1 MYEKEIKRFN
11 NLVAKVD
18 VISFDIFDTLL
29 IRPYLAPCDL
39 FRHIEGK
46 YSLKGFMQERI
57 LAEKRARYIH
67 RQQQE
72 DINIHDIY
80 DNICPQYTHL
90 KNIEMELEKH
100 ILSPNPFIKYFY
112 DKAVSSGKTIIAIS
126 DMYLPA
132 TFLAEVL
139 NKNGL
144 KNIKKI
150 FVSGE
155 YGKCKGSK
163 HLFEEVVKELNTTP
177 DKILHIGDNLQ
188 SDYFAAI
195 DSGYKALFLEKY
207 IDKFFKTSNGKRY
220 QKLLNKNAS
229 LDYSVITALTAKN
242 ALTTKEKSYWYNLGY
257 NLGGPFAVGYVQYI
271 IEQCKLNNINNLLF
285 VSRDGYV
292 LQKIYKILAGD
303 NALENH
309 YIYAPRILNMKC
321 FLDYRNKF
329 SYLKTIFELNKDIC
343 PDFCNIPETFEEAE
357 RIFRKNIPLLQ
368 KCAENNLQEYKQY
381 LKEQHIENSRIATV
395 DMTTNSFSSQAFLN
409 NLLKDK
415 VILGLFSFAICE
427 NSEFK
432 YKTFVNKIAAYEDN
446 SKINLSELLISAPE
460 LPLEN
465 IKSGK
470 PVYKLPTKND
480 LFKLNLY
487 PEIEQGILDFADEY
501 RKLFKY
507 FPVEIDG
514 KTAFNLL
521 DIIVTLRTTEDMYY
535 LKQVLHFGDAN
546 NSKSERM
553 YLDLRY
559 PLILRGP
566 LMVKRKLRKL
576 LNRPKRQLKSWVKEK
591 LLLWRIYSYE
601 RKNLGV

>member
-1 MYEKEIKRFN
+1 MYEKEIKKFDILLN
-11 NLVAKVD
+11 KTEY
-18 VISFDIFDTLL
+18 ISFDIFDTLI
-29 IRPYLAPCDL
+29 IRPYLQPVDL
-39 FRHIEGK
+39 FVHIEK
-46 YSLKGFMQERI
+46 LNNIKGFKRELI

-67 RQQQE
+67 RQHKE

-80 DNICPQYTHL
+80 ENICPQYTYL
-90 KNIEMELEKH
+90 KNIEMELEKQ

-126 DMYLPA
+126 DMYLPQS
-132 TFLAEVL
+132 FLAEIL
-139 NKNGL
+139 DKNGF

-150 FVSGE
+150 FVSSE

-188 SDYFAAI
+188 SDYFSAI

-207 IDKFFKTSNGKRY
+207 IHKFFKTSNGKRY
-220 QKLLNKNAS
+220 QKLLNGNTS

-242 ALTTKEKSYWYNLGY
+242 VLTTKGKSYWYNLGY

-271 IEQCKLNNINNLLF
+271 IEQSKLNNINNLLF
-285 VSRDGYV
+285 VSRDGYI
-292 LQKIYKILAGD
+292 LQKIYKIFAGD

-343 PDFCNIPETFEEAE
+343 QDFCNIPETFEEAE
-357 RIFRKNIPLLQ
+357 KIFRKNIPILQ
-368 KCAENNLQEYKQY
+368 NRAENNLQEYKQY
-381 LKEQHIENSRIATV
+381 LKEQHIKNSRIATV
-395 DMTTNSFSSQAFLN
+395 DMTTNSFSSQAFLS

-465 IKSGK
+465 VKSGK
-470 PVYKLPTKND
+470 PVYKVPTKND

-501 RKLFKY
+501 RKLFKD

-521 DIIVTLRTTEDMYY
+521 DIIVTLRTAEDMYY

-576 LNRPKRQLKSWVKEK
+576 LNRPKQRLKSWVKEK
-591 LLLWRIYSYE
+591 LLLCRIYFYE